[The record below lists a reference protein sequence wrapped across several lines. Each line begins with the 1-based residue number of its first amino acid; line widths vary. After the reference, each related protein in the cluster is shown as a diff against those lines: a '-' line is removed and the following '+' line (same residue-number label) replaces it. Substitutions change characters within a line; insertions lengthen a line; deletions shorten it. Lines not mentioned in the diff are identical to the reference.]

1 MAFAAMRPIPAS
13 IKMLIG
19 VSAMLSPL
27 LSLALE
33 IGNAPSVP
41 VLGQPLHLEI
51 PLGVPSGTSPP
62 TSSCV
67 RLKPRSDDKESD
79 FFPGGMRATIET
91 GQNGATAL
99 VISSSNAITTP
110 VVGFRVHIG
119 CDGGVA
125 RDFILL
131 SSPPREIVAAKQSTE
146 TPKTAQASPIAVQT
160 AQEAPARDAVEITEL
175 RVSENTTLNKLAR
188 ELYPSSR
195 DTRDEYRRL
204 MAQANPGLF
213 AGAHRVGSV
222 PIPAGTVLKIPPGLP
237 KGENE
242 TAGKV
247 AVAEAA
253 VKMPVAVESAAKEK
267 EPEAKPAKHPPRAP
281 LAPRP
286 DETAVNLREKKTD
299 RLVIGGGRKEG
310 QASSLS
316 QQEIKQSLERLEQMV
331 GERSHNDL
339 VMSETLKSMATSFSE
354 VKNYLQSV
362 DERVR
367 RAEAEQVKAQA
378 ELQQLRQR
386 LRNSFGLVELLAAV
400 VGGGAMGAALMI
412 AFQRLSPRRRPG
424 PWEDVKA
431 FDASP
436 PTEPV
441 TRAEP
446 SRSGPPSSLPQQKPA
461 SVPQKTSPASIAG
474 GRSSRVE
481 PSAKPAAQSVQ
492 SAPAT
497 PASKPASSVS
507 APASKSTAAGERS
520 VAGQT
525 PPKAGESKPAST
537 AREIEYSPAAKAA
550 PAPSKTAAE
559 KEEPLSDEEE
569 LHLELTLPPVTPEAG
584 AGSKPLSL
592 EGSVSPL
599 TAEEAGP
606 SSVDPVLELADV
618 MTSLGLAKEAASA
631 VVEHIR
637 QNKHQDPMH
646 WFKVLDIYRKTGH
659 REAFDE
665 AVQELRQ
672 KLNISIDWET
682 GKSLDEN
689 TTLEAYPHLI
699 RELIG
704 LWGKPGCDEFLTHLL
719 EDNRGGKRVG
729 FPQAVA
735 EEIVLL
741 RAVIKNLPP
750 PIDFPP
756 IDVPPTTDNDKKPGD
771 PDDKSWREMRLI
783 R

>member
-13 IKMLIG
+13 IKMLVG
-19 VSAMLSPL
+19 ASVMLSPL
-27 LSLALE
+27 IGLALE
-33 IGNAPSVP
+33 IGSAPSVP

-62 TSSCV
+62 TNSCV
-67 RLKPRSDDKESD
+67 KLKPRSDDKESD
-79 FFPGGMRATIET
+79 FFPSGMRATIET
-91 GQNGATAL
+91 GQNGATTL
-99 VISSSNAITTP
+99 VINSSNTITTP

-131 SSPPREIVAAKQSTE
+131 SSPPREIVAAKQPAE
-146 TPKTAQASPIAVQT
+146 APKTAQASPVAVQT
-160 AQEAPARDAVEITEL
+160 AQEAPARDTVENTEL
-175 RVSENTTLNKLAR
+175 RISENTTLNKLAR
-188 ELYPSSR
+188 DLYPSSR

-242 TAGKV
+242 MAGKA

-253 VKMPVAVESAAKEK
+253 VKMPVAVENAAKEK
-267 EPEAKPAKHPPRAP
+267 APETKPAKHPPRAP
-281 LAPRP
+281 HAPRP

-316 QQEIKQSLERLEQMV
+316 QQEIKQSLERLEQAV

-367 RAEAEQVKAQA
+367 RAEAEQVKAQM

-412 AFQRLSPRRRPG
+412 AFQRFSSRRRPG
-424 PWEDVKA
+424 SWEDVKA

-441 TRAEP
+441 TRTEP
-446 SRSGPPSSLPQQKPA
+446 SRSGPPSSLSQQKPA
-461 SVPQKTSPASIAG
+461 STPQKTSPASVAS

-481 PSAKPAAQSVQ
+481 PSAKAAAQSVQ
-492 SAPAT
+492 SAPAA
-497 PASKPASSVS
+497 PASRPASS
-507 APASKSTAAGERS
+507 ATGPASKSTTAGERS
-520 VAGQT
+520 IAGQT
-525 PPKAGESKPAST
+525 PPKAGESAPAST
-537 AREIEYSPAAKAA
+537 AREIEYSPASKAA
-550 PAPSKTAAE
+550 TE

-569 LHLELTLPPVTPEAG
+569 LHLELTLPAVTPEAG

-592 EGSVSPL
+592 EGSASPL

-631 VVEHIR
+631 VIEHIR
-637 QNKHQDPMH
+637 QNNHQDPMH

-672 KLNISIDWET
+672 KLNISIDWEPA
-682 GKSLDEN
+682 KSRDDN

-699 RELIG
+699 RELVG
-704 LWGKPGCDEFLTHLL
+704 LWGKPGCEEFLTHLL

-741 RAVIKNLPP
+741 RAIIKNLPP

-756 IDVPPTTDNDKKPGD
+756 IDVPPTTDSDKKPGD